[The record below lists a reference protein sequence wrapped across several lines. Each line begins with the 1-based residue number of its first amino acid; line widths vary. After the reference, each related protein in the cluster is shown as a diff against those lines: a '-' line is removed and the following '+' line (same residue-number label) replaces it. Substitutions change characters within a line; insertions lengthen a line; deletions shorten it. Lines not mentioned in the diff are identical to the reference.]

1 MRKLKNGRS
10 MNETATEHDMGGGRS
25 LRPATRSDIAQLRAH
40 IVDAVDASPF
50 YNLEFKTFEKGR
62 LSEGFLRALIAADPW
77 YVTLILDRGEI
88 VGFIIQIPDQG
99 VLWAAWIYVS
109 PRMRQSAI
117 AISAIRAMVR
127 HWNNGCFHK
136 ISSLVSPANE
146 RYVAVLKRLGFS
158 ETALL
163 RRHLFGE
170 DYLLLEMPLTK
181 SLSHYAAPISFSRLA
196 SLKARWRSLIGG

>member
-1 MRKLKNGRS
+1 MTR
-10 MNETATEHDMGGGRS
+10 MDTEHDMGGGRM
-25 LRPATRSDIAQLRAH
+25 LRPATASDMAQLRAH
-40 IVDAVDASPF
+40 IVDAIDASPF
-50 YNLEFKTFEKGR
+50 YDLEFKAFEKSR

-77 YVTLILDRGEI
+77 YVPLILDRGEI

-117 AISAIRAMVR
+117 AISAIRTMVR
-127 HWNNGCFHK
+127 HWDNGCFHK

-146 RYVAVLKRLGFS
+146 RYVAVLKRLGFA

-163 RRHLFGE
+163 RRHLFGD

-181 SLSHYAAPISFSRLA
+181 SHAHYAAPISFGRLA
-196 SLKARWRSLIGG
+196 SLKARWRSLVRR